1 MSISWKE
8 ILNRYLYF
16 KTSSMGDES
25 PPSITSNLD
34 TLKPNDYDINFR
46 HAIQDMVGDEA
57 GIPGGF
63 GGTDY
68 ISWIAGAEQSKTTR
82 VGLYREMEL
91 NAWVE
96 DGLTEYV
103 STALNADEKGNTIF
117 LKIKNEDLSN
127 NNNIRDNLQKE
138 FDHITQTVFNYNLAF
153 SEWFREFVLMG
164 EVAIELLIPNDNVD
178 IRTEGIKGVKLL
190 RSEQY
195 VAYHDSD
202 GNLEGFVLKNP
213 YNEAVRVIANKD
225 QIAYQ
230 DSGVYDYISGVGYG
244 WAQQYVPSH
253 DHVLRIPKSFMEAAR
268 KPYKQLDALEDA
280 VVIYRM
286 SRAPERLVFN
296 VATGNLPKSKAE
308 QYLQKLINKF
318 RKKLTYNPQTGDVDQ
333 GQNVKNIMEDFWFVK
348 DQSGKGTDVTTL
360 SGATNLGEMGDIEYF
375 LGKLWKAMK
384 IPPTRMSG
392 EAVFDQNPGAMS
404 TQEIKFQKYIYLI
417 LMRFSEVIK
426 KIYVQHLKM
435 KGIWQHYNLKE
446 EDLQILSVPPS
457 YFTYMKNAE
466 FLEAQFAR
474 FANFANNINVDEPIF
489 AKKTAL
495 KEGLGWSD
503 EQISKNE
510 EWLKQ
515 EKDNTGE
522 ENTNDESGES
532 GELPADAESGDESD
546 IGDLGL

>member
-190 RSEQY
+190 RSE
-195 VAYHDSD
+195 
-202 GNLEGFVLKNP
+202 
-213 YNEAVRVIANKD
+213 
-225 QIAYQ
+225 
-230 DSGVYDYISGVGYG
+230 
-244 WAQQYVPSH
+244 
-253 DHVLRIPKSFMEAAR
+253 
-268 KPYKQLDALEDA
+268 
-280 VVIYRM
+280 
-286 SRAPERLVFN
+286 
-296 VATGNLPKSKAE
+296 
-308 QYLQKLINKF
+308 
-318 RKKLTYNPQTGDVDQ
+318 
-333 GQNVKNIMEDFWFVK
+333 
-348 DQSGKGTDVTTL
+348 
-360 SGATNLGEMGDIEYF
+360 
-375 LGKLWKAMK
+375 
-384 IPPTRMSG
+384 
-392 EAVFDQNPGAMS
+392 
-404 TQEIKFQKYIYLI
+404 
-417 LMRFSEVIK
+417 
-426 KIYVQHLKM
+426 
-435 KGIWQHYNLKE
+435 
-446 EDLQILSVPPS
+446 
-457 YFTYMKNAE
+457 
-466 FLEAQFAR
+466 
-474 FANFANNINVDEPIF
+474 
-489 AKKTAL
+489 
-495 KEGLGWSD
+495 
-503 EQISKNE
+503 
-510 EWLKQ
+510 
-515 EKDNTGE
+515 
-522 ENTNDESGES
+522 
-532 GELPADAESGDESD
+532 
-546 IGDLGL
+546 